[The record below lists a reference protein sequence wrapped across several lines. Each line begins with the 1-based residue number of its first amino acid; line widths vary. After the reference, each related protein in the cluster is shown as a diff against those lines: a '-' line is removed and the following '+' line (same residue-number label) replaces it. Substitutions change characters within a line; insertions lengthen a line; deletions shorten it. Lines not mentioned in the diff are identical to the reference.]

1 MTLKFY
7 LKFNYKAKIFTD
19 KGSTYKL
26 YLLQFEAGQT
36 LHFKNYKAEFV
47 EKNTNKQSAPM
58 NGLYV
63 S

>member
-7 LKFNYKAKIFTD
+7 LKFNYKAKISTD
-19 KGSTYKL
+19 KGSMYKL
-26 YLLQFEAGQT
+26 YLFQFEAGQT
-36 LHFKNYKAEFV
+36 LHFKITKQNFWK
-47 EKNTNKQSAPM
+47 KNTNKQSAPM